1 MGSLGHAPS
10 KGENSGLVADILI
23 DNAEFQA
30 VPVSPANCGLRLTM
44 GRLYPESRRITPGSI
59 PLGKMI
65 YPLKARLLTDV
76 AWSTFEGGNANNTPP
91 SGVQVV
97 GPIRLDETNSRPA
110 ARVFVYAANEAGHRP
125 SSAGSI

>member
-1 MGSLGHAPS
+1 MRSVGHAPG
-10 KGENSGLVADILI
+10 KGKNSGLVADVLI
-23 DNAEFQA
+23 DNAEFRA
-30 VPVSPANCGLRLTM
+30 VPVSPANCGLGLAM
-44 GRLYPESRRITPGSI
+44 GRLYPESRRNTPGSI

-65 YPLKARLLTDV
+65 YCLKAQLLTNV
-76 AWSTFEGGNANNTPP
+76 AWSRFEGGNANNTPP
-91 SGVQVV
+91 SGMQVV